1 MNELEE
7 PSEIEIKQRSKGGV
21 KEKWRTGSETVDC
34 RCRSK
39 QEVTLTLPL
48 LSFDIFTF
56 VVGSFSFLFFL
67 RRPFF
72 TLVRNFDWV
81 IQRPDAPADGLKWA
95 RVSVTWCLELL
106 FSTRSFLSLPIIGDM
121 KWNGWGRCRAWRC
134 HVVSQRSFPR
144 QLTLI
149 QSI

>member
-56 VVGSFSFLFFL
+56 VVGSFSFLFF
-67 RRPFF
+67 FF
-72 TLVRNFDWV
+72 Y
-81 IQRPDAPADGLKWA
+81 DGHFSRWFET
-95 RVSVTWCLELL
+95 STEL
-106 FSTRSFLSLPIIGDM
+106 SS
-121 KWNGWGRCRAWRC
+121 GRM
-134 HVVSQRSFPR
+134 HR
-144 QLTLI
+144 QMD
-149 QSI
+149 

>member
-56 VVGSFSFLFFL
+56 VVGSFSFLFFFTTAIFHAGSKL
-67 RRPFF
+67 R
-72 TLVRNFDWV
+72 LSY
-81 IQRPDAPADGLKWA
+81 PAAGCTGRWIEM
-95 RVSVTWCLELL
+95 STC
-106 FSTRSFLSLPIIGDM
+106 FSD
-121 KWNGWGRCRAWRC
+121 
-134 HVVSQRSFPR
+134 VVS
-144 QLTLI
+144 
-149 QSI
+149 

>member
-56 VVGSFSFLFFL
+56 VVGSFSFLFF
-67 RRPFF
+67 FY
-72 TLVRNFDWV
+72 
-81 IQRPDAPADGLKWA
+81 DGHFSRWFET
-95 RVSVTWCLELL
+95 STEL
-106 FSTRSFLSLPIIGDM
+106 SS
-121 KWNGWGRCRAWRC
+121 GRM
-134 HVVSQRSFPR
+134 HR
-144 QLTLI
+144 QMD
-149 QSI
+149 